1 MAFNHLAE
9 VNLRL
14 LWPLVIFADRIDS
27 IISLVAP
34 LFGIVK
40 RAALSKVYLQ
50 PIVDPQARAD
60 INLLVI
66 NTMHLTLKD
75 RMHIQSP
82 IADNLK

>member
-1 MAFNHLAE
+1 MTFNHL
-9 VNLRL
+9 VKVKFSL
-14 LWPLVIFADRIDS
+14 LWPLIILGDRIDS
-27 IISLVAP
+27 IISFVAP

-40 RAALSKVYLQ
+40 LAALSKVYLH
-50 PIVDPQARAD
+50 PIVDSQARAD

-82 IADNLK
+82 IADNLQ